1 MLFVNA
7 RFLTQNITGVQR
19 FAIEISL
26 WLKRILKDNVQF
38 IAPKNIVHVNTAKE
52 LDAICV
58 GNFKGYLWEQL
69 ELPRFLI
76 KRQNPLLLNLANM
89 APVFYRNKITVIHS
103 LSFLNKEWTSFLFH
117 NMYKILI
124 PLIIKNSKFIFTV
137 SNYTKHEILSYY
149 KNIHNLYHNIDVVY
163 NSYIVSNKDKTINN
177 NIFNGNNIKKY
188 ILYVG
193 SISKSKNITNLI
205 EVVNN
210 INKRN
215 KKISLYIVGSYNP
228 KIFYSNYITN
238 YEYVKFIGQVNDVDT
253 LIAYY
258 QNAIAFVFPSLY
270 ESFGIPPIEAQACG
284 CPVLCSNVT
293 SLPEICGNGALY
305 FDPMNIYD
313 METKI
318 ELILNNENLQNELR
332 LKGFEN
338 IKRFSWERSAKQI
351 IEIMESLR

>member
-117 NMYKILI
+117 NIYKILI
-124 PLIIKNSKFIFTV
+124 
-137 SNYTKHEILSYY
+137 
-149 KNIHNLYHNIDVVY
+149 
-163 NSYIVSNKDKTINN
+163 
-177 NIFNGNNIKKY
+177 
-188 ILYVG
+188 
-193 SISKSKNITNLI
+193 SI
-205 EVVNN
+205 
-210 INKRN
+210 
-215 KKISLYIVGSYNP
+215 Y
-228 KIFYSNYITN
+228 
-238 YEYVKFIGQVNDVDT
+238 
-253 LIAYY
+253 
-258 QNAIAFVFPSLY
+258 
-270 ESFGIPPIEAQACG
+270 
-284 CPVLCSNVT
+284 
-293 SLPEICGNGALY
+293 
-305 FDPMNIYD
+305 
-313 METKI
+313 
-318 ELILNNENLQNELR
+318 
-332 LKGFEN
+332 
-338 IKRFSWERSAKQI
+338 
-351 IEIMESLR
+351 